1 MRGTNWL
8 AHWIKT
14 IPAWAWPRTC
24 LLCGTGCGAQ
34 IGSIDDGDFCADC
47 RQRLPRHKHACRQ
60 CALPL
65 AAQLVCGRCHT
76 RPPPFS
82 RTLSAFSY
90 HPPVTALIHRLKYG
104 GGLHLA
110 QALGRELAARVAP
123 HADGIDAIV
132 PVPLHPSRVRERG
145 FNHALEIARPLARTL
160 GIPLQLAWARR
171 VRATAQQTKLARDE
185 RARNVRRAFSADPQV
200 AGRRIAIVDD
210 VMTSGHTVTAL
221 AHALRAAK
229 AQDIHVWVV
238 ARA

>member
-1 MRGTNWL
+1 MRVTNRL
-8 AHWIKT
+8 AHWLKT

-24 LLCGTGCGAQ
+24 LLCGAQCGAE
-34 IGSIDDGDFCADC
+34 IRGSGEGDFCADC
-47 RQRLPRHKHACRQ
+47 RRGLPLPAHACRQ

-65 AAQLVCGRCHT
+65 PAELVCGRCHA

-82 RTLSAFSY
+82 RAISAFGY
-90 HPPVTALIHRLKYG
+90 HPPITALVRQLKYD
-104 GGLHLA
+104 GGLHVA
-110 QALGRELAARVAP
+110 HALGQELAARVAP
-123 HADGIDAIV
+123 HAAGIDAIV

-145 FNHALEIARPLARTL
+145 YNHALEIARPLAQAL
-160 GIPLQLAWARR
+160 GIPLQPMWARR
-171 VRATAQQTKLARDE
+171 VRATAQQAKLPREA
-185 RARNVRRAFSADPQV
+185 RARNVRRAFSADPRV

-229 AQDIHVWVV
+229 AQDIQVWVI